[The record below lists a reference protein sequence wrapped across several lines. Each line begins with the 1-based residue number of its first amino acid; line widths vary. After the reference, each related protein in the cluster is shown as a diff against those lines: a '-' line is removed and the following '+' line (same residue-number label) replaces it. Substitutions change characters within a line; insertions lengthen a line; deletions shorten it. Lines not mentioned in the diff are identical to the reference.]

1 MMTIRACVKAVCCFT
16 AAAAAFTVLSMMP
29 APVQGATYYVDFE
42 GGDDGSDGLGEGTA
56 FKHAPGDPEAGGNA
70 ASTALQP
77 GDIVLFRG
85 GVPYRGTINIDADG
99 ASGNPVTYKG
109 DGWGA
114 ERAVIDGADPLE
126 GGWSACESQ
135 AACGDNPGWS
145 DIFYTDAPD
154 RYNFFTTL
162 FEDGEFLWFSQDPN
176 PDDPFYYDRFE
187 WFRVVPLDDTSI
199 VLTRTSLTDPSY
211 LTQED
216 AAFWD
221 NATIAVWRIP
231 NVVTLSPVTG
241 FDPATDTLSFEDIG
255 GDLYDDRDEYYAML
269 NNLSLVDY
277 PGEVSYDPDAGRIY
291 LWPLTPEDPALHDM
305 SVAVRRVGIDIRG
318 HSHIVVEGFVIR
330 NHFGDFVEHNL
341 GVGIRSTGSGDI
353 ATDIVIRNNEITKH
367 RTMEGS
373 GAIRLYNV
381 ADVIIENNTVTDN
394 QRSVGILAGGSNI
407 VVRGNSVSRTS
418 RQGIWF
424 MDTHDSMIVGNRV
437 TDIRG
442 THANGISVYL
452 NSSNILVANNYVT
465 NAPSP
470 FTFEASDTLTVM
482 GNVFDAADG
491 ESNVN
496 EWGSEMTGTILF
508 FNNVM
513 VRNSRNA
520 ALNIGNGATASYVV
534 RNNIIDGMCPTDAVE
549 VSHNIYTGLE
559 WCQDPD
565 TDFGEGDILEE
576 DLGAIFVDAAGAD
589 FHLFEGSA
597 AMDVGTDVSFEVPAS
612 AFPSFDFLVD
622 MDGVPRPQ
630 GGGWDRGAYE
640 YTTAV
645 IDEIA
650 EAVDPAPDAAEGA
663 VDADSDAQDVEDA
676 AADGGEEGED
686 GGGDSGCG
694 CVLAV

>member
-1 MMTIRACVKAVCCFT
+1 MFSVAAV
-16 AAAAAFTVLSMMP
+16 AALSLLPQP
-29 APVQGATYYVDFE
+29 ARGATYYVDFE
-42 GGDDGSDGLGEGTA
+42 GGSDGNDGLSEGAA
-56 FKHAPGDPEAGGNA
+56 FMHAPGDPAAGGNA

-77 GDIVLFRG
+77 GDVVLFRG
-85 GVPYRGTINIDADG
+85 GTVYRGTINIDADG
-99 ASGNPVTYKG
+99 ASGNPITYRG
-109 DGWGA
+109 DGWGS

-126 GGWSACESQ
+126 GGWTACESQ
-135 AACGDNPGWS
+135 AACADNPGWS
-145 DIFYTDAPD
+145 EIWYTDAPAG
-154 RYNFFTTL
+154 YTFFTTL
-162 FEDGEFLWFSQDPN
+162 YEDGAFLWFSQDPN

-187 WFRVVPLDDTSI
+187 WFRVVPLGDPSI

-211 LTQED
+211 LTQTD

-231 NVVTLSPVTG
+231 NVVVLSPVTG
-241 FDPATDTLSFEDIG
+241 FDPSTDTITFEDIG
-255 GDLYDDRDEYYAML
+255 GDLYDDRDEYYALL
-269 NNLSLVDY
+269 NNLSLIDA
-277 PGEVSYDPDAGRIY
+277 PGEVSFDPDAGRIY
-291 LWPLTPEDPALHDM
+291 LWPLSSEDPALHEM
-305 SVAVRRVGIDIRG
+305 TVAVRRAGIDIRG
-318 HSHIVVEGFVIR
+318 HSHIVIEGFVIR

-341 GVGIRSTGSGDI
+341 GVGIRSTGSGDPG
-353 ATDIVIRNNEITKH
+353 TDIVVRNNEITRH

-373 GAIRLYNV
+373 GAIRMYNV

-394 QRSVGILAGGSNI
+394 QRNVGILMGGSNI
-407 VVRGNSVSRTS
+407 VIRNNTVSRTS

-424 MDTHDSMIVGNRV
+424 MEAHDSMIVGNRV
-437 TDIRG
+437 IDIRG
-442 THANGISVYL
+442 THANGISVYM

-496 EWGSEMTGTILF
+496 EWGSEMTGTVLF

-534 RNNIIDGMCPTDAVE
+534 RNNIIDGMCPTEAVE
-549 VSHNIYTGLE
+549 LSHNIYTGLE

-565 TDFGEGDILEE
+565 TDFGEADFLEE
-576 DLGAIFVDAAGAD
+576 NLDAIFVDAAGAD
-589 FHLFEGSA
+589 FHLREGSVA
-597 AMDVGTDVSFEVPAS
+597 IDVGTDVSSELPTS
-612 AFPSFDFLVD
+612 AFPGFDFLVD

-630 GGGWDRGAYE
+630 DEGWDRGAYE

-645 IDEIA
+645 IDETA
-650 EAVDPAPDAAEGA
+650 EPVDPPPDQADDGVDATSDAPDA
-663 VDADSDAQDVEDA
+663 EDA
-676 AADGGEEGED
+676 AADDDEGD
-686 GGGDSGCG
+686 GGGDGGCG
-694 CVLAV
+694 CAVVR